1 MVSPKDARS
10 IMVAL
15 QPINVERQLTF
26 LTWMLAYMA
35 WDKQDEATKPTYPEM
50 SLQECDCINKLYDN
64 TSSKPW
70 AKGDDTFQV
79 VIEVLEQDE
88 HGVCDA
94 CQKYGAMRQGEAG
107 GIETTQCKW
116 GCDDAG

>member
-10 IMVAL
+10 ILVAIR
-15 QPINVERQLTF
+15 PMNVERQLTF
-26 LTWMLAYMA
+26 LTWIVAYLA
-35 WDKQDEATKPTYPEM
+35 WDKQNPETKPEHPTGTLEEHDAWDSMYET
-50 SLQECDCINKLYDN
+50 
-64 TSSKPW
+64 TSAMPW
-70 AKGDDTFQV
+70 GRGDDTFQA

-94 CQKYGAMRQGEAG
+94 CQQYGAMRKGEAG
-107 GIETTQCKW
+107 GTETSQCKW